1 MQISRALKIAIPTS
15 IYLLFCV
22 FYVSRYPPGFPISSD
37 EKVTGKHTF
46 DEELFKSLSFEYS
59 VHNKKIYSGKGCNG
73 SGKYRGVSVGEFNIF
88 MTILKMNLTL
98 KKQSEGV
105 RFCYMFSFHKQ

>member
-1 MQISRALKIAIPTS
+1 
-15 IYLLFCV
+15 
-22 FYVSRYPPGFPISSD
+22 VSRYPPGFPISSD

-59 VHNKKIYSGKGCNG
+59 VYNKKIYSGKGCNG

-88 MTILKMNLTL
+88 MTILKMNLNL
-98 KKQSEGV
+98 KNSLKECVFVTCFLFISNDLSEI
-105 RFCYMFSFHKQ
+105 RLAHA